1 MFSTNLK
8 KDESAQH
15 SPNGRN
21 KEQLKT
27 PSKYDCLDG
36 ITSYCLDGIFLH
48 EFYDH
53 SLTWIA

>member
-15 SPNGRN
+15 SPNRGRN

-36 ITSYCLDGIFLH
+36 MKYYCLDGTFLH

-53 SLTWIA
+53 SLT